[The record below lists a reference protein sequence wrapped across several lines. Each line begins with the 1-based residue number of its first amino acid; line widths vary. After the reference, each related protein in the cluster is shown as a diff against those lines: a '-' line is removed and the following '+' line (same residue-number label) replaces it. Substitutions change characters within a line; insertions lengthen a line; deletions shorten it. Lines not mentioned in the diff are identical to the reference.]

1 MKVEEIKV
9 KSFEYTI
16 WEGPNSTFNVT
27 KTKAC
32 AVCPLATISPIN
44 QQNALNSDINVSN

>member
-27 KTKAC
+27 KTEAC